1 MKAFGS
7 CRIDTDTLVIPVLS
21 SADGRLTRAQI
32 AALEAIDILTCG
44 HVRAAADERAV
55 QALARRAWNIRVV
68 PDVQFKRL
76 KALELIEMAAAEGR
90 EGFWRMT
97 HEGRLEHF
105 AQRTEV
111 FA

>member
-1 MKAFGS
+1 MTAFS
-7 CRIDTDTLVIPVLS
+7 RCRIDAEVLVIPVLS
-21 SADGRLTRAQI
+21 ASEGRLTRAQI

-44 HVRAAADERAV
+44 HHRAAADERAI

-68 PDVQFKRL
+68 PPVQLGAL
-76 KALELIEMAAAEGR
+76 KTQGLIEAAAR
-90 EGFWRMT
+90 EGCEAFWRMT

-105 AQRTEV
+105 AQRVEV